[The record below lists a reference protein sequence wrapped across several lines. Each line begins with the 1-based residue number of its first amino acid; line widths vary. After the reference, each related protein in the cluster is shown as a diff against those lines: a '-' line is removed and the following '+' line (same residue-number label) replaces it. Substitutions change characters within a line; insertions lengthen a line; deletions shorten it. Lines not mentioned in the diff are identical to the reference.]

1 MKNGYRHRFWSNVL
15 AVAYKEATILRHDKA
30 LIAMVIAQPLMMI
43 FLFGVALSN
52 KPANVPWAVLD
63 QSHTELSRR
72 LVQEIE
78 ATGYF
83 LPPRSIASYDRGHEL
98 LASGKVLAFLVVP
111 PEFRRQVERGRPE
124 VQLFVDGSDPLT
136 SARVAAYVAQVGAA
150 FDIRAVPEAQRAA
163 GPLNVRGPIDAR
175 QQFWF
180 NPTLRDREFFLA
192 AMAGMLLTNLCLSI
206 TALGLVAEREAGTY
220 ELILAQPT
228 TPTEIILGKLLPY
241 VGVGYALFL
250 GATLV
255 AGIAFGAWPAGSWL
269 TLSLVT
275 LPFILAS
282 LAIGTFVSAL
292 ARTSAQ
298 AVFLSVFFILPSF
311 VLSGAMFPY
320 QFMPHGVREL
330 GGLLPL
336 RWYQI
341 ASRRIIERGAGLEDI
356 AVPFFFLT
364 ASFVVTLTL
373 IRWRMQPRLG

>member
-1 MKNGYRHRFWSNVL
+1 MKKGSQRRFWSNIL

-30 LIAMVIAQPLMMI
+30 LIAMLIAQPVMMM

-52 KPANVPWAVLD
+52 EPANVPWAVLD
-63 QSHTELSRR
+63 QSQTELSRR

-83 LPPRSIASYDRGHEL
+83 LAPRSIRSYDRGHEL
-98 LASGKVLAFLVVP
+98 LANGKALAFLVVP
-111 PEFRRQVERGRPE
+111 RDFRREVERGRPE
-124 VQLFVDGSDPLT
+124 VQLFVDGSDPLS
-136 SARVAAYVAQVGAA
+136 SARVAGYVAQVGAA
-150 FDIRAVPEAQRAA
+150 FDIRALPEAQRAA
-163 GPLNVRGPIDAR
+163 GPLNVRGPIDTR

-180 NPTLRDREFFLA
+180 NPTLEDRTFFLA

-206 TALGLVAEREAGTY
+206 TSLGIVAEREAGTY
-220 ELILAQPT
+220 EFMLAQPT

-241 VGVGYALFL
+241 VGIAYALFL

-255 AGIAFGAWPAGSWL
+255 EGVVFGVWPVGSWV

-298 AVFLSVFFILPSF
+298 AVFITVFFILPSF

-330 GGLLPL
+330 GDLLPL

-364 ASFVVTLTL
+364 ASFVVMLTL
-373 IRWRMQPRLG
+373 VRWRMRPRLG